1 MDRTTANRQ
10 DQQCETLA
18 RHTRGGLSVP
28 DKLPGKL
35 SMVESVIH
43 LLDTFRRPLPVGTLS
58 RRDFRMQHDCLDARG
73 RGLVVC

>member
-1 MDRTTANRQ
+1 M
-10 DQQCETLA
+10 
-18 RHTRGGLSVP
+18 P